1 MRVNNR
7 SELIVFSKTQLVFI
21 VAGFLLCTL
30 ASVFFLQP
38 AINSDYQAHLGNVV
52 ANNLQLRVNQR
63 QDQLLAQANR
73 VATSTRLSE
82 LISNG
87 DVTQRA
93 LEEARLRETIPHAV
107 RVRLI
112 GLKEATVER
121 EAIPPFTFTSLD
133 LVNRVETGENVLP
146 EAVNTN
152 ERWLISA
159 AAPIKSPSDRRIR
172 GTLWN

>member
-1 MRVNNR
+1 MNSR
-7 SELIVFSKTQLVFI
+7 SELIVFSKTQLIFV
-21 VAGFLLCTL
+21 VAGCLSCTL
-30 ASVFFLQP
+30 ASIFFLQP
-38 AINSDYQAHLGNVV
+38 AINSHYQAHLENVV

-63 QDQLLAQANR
+63 QDQLLAQANG
-73 VATSTRLSE
+73 VATSIRVSE
-82 LISNG
+82 LVSNG

-93 LEEARLRETIPHAV
+93 LEEARLRKTI
-107 RVRLI
+107 L
-112 GLKEATVER
+112 
-121 EAIPPFTFTSLD
+121 PFTFTSLD

-159 AAPIKSPSDRRIR
+159 AAPIKSPSDRWIR

>member
-1 MRVNNR
+1 MNNR
-7 SELIVFSKTQLVFI
+7 SELIVFSQTQLIFV

-38 AINSDYQAHLGNVV
+38 AINSDYQAYLGNVV
-52 ANNLQLRVNQR
+52 ASNLQLRVNQR
-63 QDQLLAQANR
+63 QDQLLAQTNR
-73 VATSTRLSE
+73 VATSIHLSE
-82 LISNG
+82 LVSNG
-87 DVTQRA
+87 NVTQRA
-93 LEEARLRETIPHAV
+93 LEEARLRKTI
-107 RVRLI
+107 L
-112 GLKEATVER
+112 
-121 EAIPPFTFTSLD
+121 PFTFTSLD

>member
-1 MRVNNR
+1 MNNR
-7 SELIVFSKTQLVFI
+7 SELIVFGKTQLIFV
-21 VAGFLLCTL
+21 VAGCLSCTL
-30 ASVFFLQP
+30 ASIFFLKP
-38 AINSDYQAHLGNVV
+38 AINIHYQAHLENVV

-63 QDQLLAQANR
+63 QDQLLAQAKR
-73 VATSTRLSE
+73 VATSIRLSE
-82 LISNG
+82 LVSNG
-87 DVTQRA
+87 NVTQRA
-93 LEEARLRETIPHAV
+93 LEEARLRKTI
-107 RVRLI
+107 L
-112 GLKEATVER
+112 
-121 EAIPPFTFTSLD
+121 PFTFTSLD

>member
-1 MRVNNR
+1 MNNR
-7 SELIVFSKTQLVFI
+7 SELIVFGKTQLIFV
-21 VAGFLLCTL
+21 VAGCLSCTL
-30 ASVFFLQP
+30 ASIFFLKP
-38 AINSDYQAHLGNVV
+38 AINIHYQAHLENVV

-63 QDQLLAQANR
+63 QDQLLAQANG
-73 VATSTRLSE
+73 VATNIRVSE
-82 LISNG
+82 LVSNG

-93 LEEARLRETIPHAV
+93 LEEARLRKTI
-107 RVRLI
+107 L
-112 GLKEATVER
+112 
-121 EAIPPFTFTSLD
+121 PFTFTSLD

-152 ERWLISA
+152 ERWLMGA

>member
-1 MRVNNR
+1 M
-7 SELIVFSKTQLVFI
+7 
-21 VAGFLLCTL
+21 CTL

-38 AINSDYQAHLGNVV
+38 AINSHYQAHLGNVV

-63 QDQLLAQANR
+63 QDQLLAQAKR
-73 VATSTRLSE
+73 VATSIRLSE
-82 LISNG
+82 LVSNG
-87 DVTQRA
+87 NVTQRA
-93 LEEARLRETIPHAV
+93 LEEARLRKTI
-107 RVRLI
+107 L
-112 GLKEATVER
+112 
-121 EAIPPFTFTSLD
+121 PFTFTSLD

>member
-1 MRVNNR
+1 MRVSNR
-7 SELIVFSKTQLVFI
+7 SELIVFSRTQLIFV

-38 AINSDYQAHLGNVV
+38 AINSHYQAHLGNVV

-63 QDQLLAQANR
+63 QDQLLTQANH
-73 VATSTRLSE
+73 VATSIRLSE
-82 LISNG
+82 LVSNG
-87 DVTQRA
+87 NVTQRA
-93 LEEARLRETIPHAV
+93 LEEARLRKTI
-107 RVRLI
+107 L
-112 GLKEATVER
+112 
-121 EAIPPFTFTSLD
+121 PFTFTSLD

-159 AAPIKSPSDRRIR
+159 TAPIKSPSDRRIR

>member
-7 SELIVFSKTQLVFI
+7 SELIVFSRTQLIFV

-38 AINSDYQAHLGNVV
+38 AINSHYQAHLGNVV

-63 QDQLLAQANR
+63 QDQLLAQTNR
-73 VATSTRLSE
+73 VATSIHFSE
-82 LISNG
+82 LVSNG

-93 LEEARLRETIPHAV
+93 LEEARLRKTI
-107 RVRLI
+107 L
-112 GLKEATVER
+112 
-121 EAIPPFTFTSLD
+121 PFTFTSLD

-159 AAPIKSPSDRRIR
+159 TAPIKSPSDRRIR

>member
-1 MRVNNR
+1 M
-7 SELIVFSKTQLVFI
+7 
-21 VAGFLLCTL
+21 CTL

-38 AINSDYQAHLGNVV
+38 AINSHYQAHLGNVV

-63 QDQLLAQANR
+63 QDQLLAQANG
-73 VATSTRLSE
+73 VATNIRVSE
-82 LISNG
+82 LVSNG

-93 LEEARLRETIPHAV
+93 LEEARLRKTI
-107 RVRLI
+107 L
-112 GLKEATVER
+112 
-121 EAIPPFTFTSLD
+121 PFTFTSLD

>member
-1 MRVNNR
+1 VNNR
-7 SELIVFSKTQLVFI
+7 SELIVFGKTQLIFV
-21 VAGFLLCTL
+21 VAGCLSCTL
-30 ASVFFLQP
+30 ASIFFLKP
-38 AINSDYQAHLGNVV
+38 AINIHYQAHLENVV

-63 QDQLLAQANR
+63 QDQLLAQANG
-73 VATSTRLSE
+73 VATNIRVSE
-82 LISNG
+82 LVSNG

-93 LEEARLRETIPHAV
+93 LEEARLRKTI
-107 RVRLI
+107 L
-112 GLKEATVER
+112 
-121 EAIPPFTFTSLD
+121 PFTFTSLD

>member
-73 VATSTRLSE
+73 VATSIRLSE
-82 LISNG
+82 LVSNG

-93 LEEARLRETIPHAV
+93 LEEARLRETIPM
-107 RVRLI
+107 R
-112 GLKEATVER
+112 
-121 EAIPPFTFTSLD
+121 
-133 LVNRVETGENVLP
+133 
-146 EAVNTN
+146 
-152 ERWLISA
+152 
-159 AAPIKSPSDRRIR
+159 
-172 GTLWN
+172 

>member
-1 MRVNNR
+1 MNNR
-7 SELIVFSKTQLVFI
+7 SELIVFSQTQLIFV
-21 VAGFLLCTL
+21 VAGCLSCTL
-30 ASVFFLQP
+30 ASIFFLKP
-38 AINSDYQAHLGNVV
+38 AINIHYQAHLENVV

-63 QDQLLAQANR
+63 QDQLLAQANG
-73 VATSTRLSE
+73 VATNIRVSE
-82 LISNG
+82 LVSNG

-93 LEEARLRETIPHAV
+93 LEEARLRKTI
-107 RVRLI
+107 L
-112 GLKEATVER
+112 
-121 EAIPPFTFTSLD
+121 PFTFTSLD

>member
-1 MRVNNR
+1 MNNR
-7 SELIVFSKTQLVFI
+7 SELIVFGKTQLIFV
-21 VAGFLLCTL
+21 VAGCLSCTL
-30 ASVFFLQP
+30 ASIFFLKP
-38 AINSDYQAHLGNVV
+38 AINIHYQAHLENVV

-63 QDQLLAQANR
+63 QDQLLAQANGIPTNIR
-73 VATSTRLSE
+73 VSE
-82 LISNG
+82 LVSNG

-93 LEEARLRETIPHAV
+93 LEEARLRKTI
-107 RVRLI
+107 L
-112 GLKEATVER
+112 
-121 EAIPPFTFTSLD
+121 PFTFTSLD

>member
-7 SELIVFSKTQLVFI
+7 SELIVLSKTQLIFV

-38 AINSDYQAHLGNVV
+38 AINSHYQAHLGNVV

-63 QDQLLAQANR
+63 QDQLLAQAKR
-73 VATSTRLSE
+73 VATSIRLSE
-82 LISNG
+82 LVSNG
-87 DVTQRA
+87 NVTQRA
-93 LEEARLRETIPHAV
+93 LEEARLRKTI
-107 RVRLI
+107 L
-112 GLKEATVER
+112 
-121 EAIPPFTFTSLD
+121 PFTFTSLD

>member
-1 MRVNNR
+1 MRVSNR
-7 SELIVFSKTQLVFI
+7 SELIVFSRTQLIFV

-38 AINSDYQAHLGNVV
+38 AINSHYQAHLGNVV

-63 QDQLLAQANR
+63 QDQLLAQAKR
-73 VATSTRLSE
+73 VATSIRLSE
-82 LISNG
+82 LVSNG
-87 DVTQRA
+87 NVTQRA
-93 LEEARLRETIPHAV
+93 LEEARLRKTI
-107 RVRLI
+107 L
-112 GLKEATVER
+112 
-121 EAIPPFTFTSLD
+121 PFTFTSLD

-159 AAPIKSPSDRRIR
+159 TAPIKSPSDRRIR

>member
-7 SELIVFSKTQLVFI
+7 SELIVLSKTQLIFV
-21 VAGFLLCTL
+21 VTGFLLCTL

-38 AINSDYQAHLGNVV
+38 AINSHYQAHLGNVV

-63 QDQLLAQANR
+63 QDQLLAQAKR
-73 VATSTRLSE
+73 VATSIRLSE
-82 LISNG
+82 LVSNG
-87 DVTQRA
+87 NVTQRA
-93 LEEARLRETIPHAV
+93 LEEARLRKTI
-107 RVRLI
+107 L
-112 GLKEATVER
+112 
-121 EAIPPFTFTSLD
+121 PFTFTSLD

>member
-1 MRVNNR
+1 MNNR
-7 SELIVFSKTQLVFI
+7 SELIVFSKTQLIFV

-38 AINSDYQAHLGNVV
+38 AINSHYQAHLGNVV

-73 VATSTRLSE
+73 VATSIRLSE
-82 LISNG
+82 LVSNG

-93 LEEARLRETIPHAV
+93 LEEARLRKTI
-107 RVRLI
+107 L
-112 GLKEATVER
+112 
-121 EAIPPFTFTSLD
+121 PFTFTSLD

>member
-1 MRVNNR
+1 MNNR

-21 VAGFLLCTL
+21 FAGFLLCTL

-82 LISNG
+82 LVSNG

-93 LEEARLRETIPHAV
+93 LEEDRLRKTI
-107 RVRLI
+107 L
-112 GLKEATVER
+112 
-121 EAIPPFTFTSLD
+121 PFTFTSLD

-172 GTLWN
+172 GTFWN

>member
-1 MRVNNR
+1 MTYVDVEPTGIDRLT
-7 SELIVFSKTQLVFI
+7 SSLGGQMLIGGFI

-30 ASVFFLQP
+30 ASVVFLQP

-82 LISNG
+82 LVSNG
-87 DVTQRA
+87 NVTQRA
-93 LEEARLRETIPHAV
+93 LEEARLRKTI
-107 RVRLI
+107 L
-112 GLKEATVER
+112 
-121 EAIPPFTFTSLD
+121 PFTFTSLD

>member
-1 MRVNNR
+1 M
-7 SELIVFSKTQLVFI
+7 
-21 VAGFLLCTL
+21 CTL

-38 AINSDYQAHLGNVV
+38 AINSHYQAHLGNVV

-63 QDQLLAQANR
+63 QDQLLAQANG
-73 VATSTRLSE
+73 VATNIRVSE
-82 LISNG
+82 LVSNG

-93 LEEARLRETIPHAV
+93 LEEARLRKTI
-107 RVRLI
+107 L
-112 GLKEATVER
+112 
-121 EAIPPFTFTSLD
+121 PFTFTSLD

-152 ERWLISA
+152 KRWLMGA

>member
-1 MRVNNR
+1 MNNR
-7 SELIVFSKTQLVFI
+7 SELIVFGKTQLIFV
-21 VAGFLLCTL
+21 VAGCLSCTL
-30 ASVFFLQP
+30 ASIFFLKP
-38 AINSDYQAHLGNVV
+38 AINIHYQAHLENVV

-63 QDQLLAQANR
+63 QDQLLAQANG
-73 VATSTRLSE
+73 VATNIRVSE
-82 LISNG
+82 LVSNG

-93 LEEARLRETIPHAV
+93 LEEARLRKTI
-107 RVRLI
+107 L
-112 GLKEATVER
+112 
-121 EAIPPFTFTSLD
+121 PFTFTSLD

>member
-1 MRVNNR
+1 MNNR
-7 SELIVFSKTQLVFI
+7 SELIVFSKTKLIFV

-38 AINSDYQAHLGNVV
+38 AINSEYQAHLGNVV
-52 ANNLQLRVNQR
+52 ASNLQLRVNQR
-63 QDQLLAQANR
+63 QDQLLAQTNR
-73 VATSTRLSE
+73 VATSIHLSE
-82 LISNG
+82 LFSNG
-87 DVTQRA
+87 NVTQRT
-93 LEEARLRETIPHAV
+93 LEEARLKETIPHAV
-107 RVRLI
+107 EVSLI
-112 GLKEATVER
+112 RLKEAALER
-121 EAIPPFTFTSLD
+121 EAIPPFTFNSLD

-172 GTLWN
+172 GTFWN